1 MLTVEPQVIEKYV
14 RPGRVKLVFRDVLNH
29 GERSIRTS
37 EAAQCAGQQG
47 QFWQMHEVLFARQE
61 TTERTAPAGL
71 APLLQRWAA
80 ELPNLDTA
88 AFNGCLVE
96 RTTQQAI
103 QAADTAQRRLG
114 ITSQPIFEIGGMRLL
129 GLQSLA
135 QISDAVDAVR

>member
-61 TTERTAPAGL
+61 TTERTAADAL
-71 APLLQRWAA
+71 VPLLQGWGT
-80 ELPNLDTA
+80 ELPGIDTA
-88 AFNGCLVE
+88 AFNSCLAG

-103 QAADTAQRRLG
+103 QAADAVQRRVG
-114 ITSQPIFEIGGMRLL
+114 ITSQPIFEIGGRRLL

-135 QISDAVDAVR
+135 QISAAVDALP